1 MSVRYYASE
10 AHCISLNLRYR
21 VGTVDKSRQQN
32 IVASQNK
39 LS

>member
-10 AHCISLNLRYR
+10 VYCIYLNLRYC
-21 VGTVDKSRQQN
+21 VGTVDKRRQQK